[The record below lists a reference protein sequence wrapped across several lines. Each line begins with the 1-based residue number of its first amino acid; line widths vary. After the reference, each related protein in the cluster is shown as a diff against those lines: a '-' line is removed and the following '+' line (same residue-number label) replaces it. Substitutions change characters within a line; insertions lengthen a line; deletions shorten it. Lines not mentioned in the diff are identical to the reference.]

1 MVSFEGEPVDTFVEQ
16 VIRAGEVMPMSR
28 TGRAQNELEQELLEI
43 GRIEQRLCWL
53 RERATKLSHYIE
65 IARDYAVRPRAWVG
79 EENGSARGGHPEIR
93 QTVCRRTT
101 LRIQAR

>member
-1 MVSFEGEPVDTFVEQ
+1 
-16 VIRAGEVMPMSR
+16 MSR
-28 TGRAQNELEQELLEI
+28 TGRAQNELEQVLLEI

-79 EENGSARGGHPEIR
+79 EENGSARGRSPRSKADGLPKDNAPDPAQVIAL
-93 QTVCRRTT
+93 QTGEKR
-101 LRIQAR
+101 